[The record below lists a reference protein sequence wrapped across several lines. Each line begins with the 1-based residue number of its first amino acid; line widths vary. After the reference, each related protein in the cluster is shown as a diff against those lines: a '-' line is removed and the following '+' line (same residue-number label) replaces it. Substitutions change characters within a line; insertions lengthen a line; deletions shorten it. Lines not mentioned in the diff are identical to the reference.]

1 MYNLCDYLTYSCVFF
16 VFFSN
21 NVGSYDPRSHLSPT
35 ILRKILILT
44 TLVTIIFFSKFSIDC
59 SSKKFLVLFWNNFGV
74 QNICMFTSKTSYY
87 VCIVLAFST
96 CKVVLVSIY
105 ILMIGLVMQPCLKY
119 MEKKNDRSRSPLVL
133 TFHIFFTAILCNM
146 SHSNKNKKL

>member
-1 MYNLCDYLTYSCVFF
+1 
-16 VFFSN
+16 
-21 NVGSYDPRSHLSPT
+21 
-35 ILRKILILT
+35 
-44 TLVTIIFFSKFSIDC
+44 
-59 SSKKFLVLFWNNFGV
+59 
-74 QNICMFTSKTSYY
+74 MFTSKTSYY

-96 CKVVLVSIY
+96 RKVVLVSIY

-146 SHSNKNKKL
+146 SHGDKNKKF